1 MKLTIFGATGRTG
14 HYLLERAVAAGHDVT
29 VLVRHPAKLSLQNP
43 RLKVLPGNLTDA
55 LQVAQ
60 AVSGAE
66 AVISVLGPAG
76 NAPVFEISEG
86 TTNII
91 AAMQQQGVRRLVISS
106 GAGVGDPNDAP
117 KVFNRAMNVLLKL
130 AAGNVYEDMRRT
142 VALVR
147 ASGLDWTV
155 VRVPMLTDDAPTGA
169 VKVGYVGKGMGAR
182 ISRADMAE
190 FMLKQAAD
198 KTYVCQAPAISN

>member
-14 HYLLERAVAAGHDVT
+14 HYLLEQAVAAGHDVT
-29 VLVRHPAKLSLQNP
+29 VLVRNPAKLSLQNA
-43 RLKVLPGNLTDA
+43 RLKVIQGNLTDA

-66 AVISVLGPAG
+66 AVISALGPAG
-76 NAPVFEISEG
+76 NAPVFEISQG

-91 AAMQQQGVRRLVISS
+91 AAMRQHGVRRLVISA
-106 GAGVGDPNDAP
+106 GAGVGDPNDTP
-117 KVFNRAMNVLLKL
+117 KVF
-130 AAGNVYEDMRRT
+130 NVYEDMRRT
-142 VALVR
+142 VELVR

-155 VRVPMLTDDAPTGA
+155 VRVPMLTEDAATGA
-169 VKVGYVGKGMGAR
+169 VKVGYVGQGMGAR
-182 ISRADMAE
+182 ITRTDMAE

>member
-14 HYLLERAVAAGHDVT
+14 HYLLEQAVAAGHDVT
-29 VLVRHPAKLSLQNP
+29 VLVRNPAKLSLQNA
-43 RLKVLPGNLTDA
+43 RLKVIQGNLTDA

-66 AVISVLGPAG
+66 AVISALGPAG
-76 NAPVFEISEG
+76 NAPVFEISQG

-91 AAMQQQGVRRLVISS
+91 AAMRQHGVRRLVISA
-106 GAGVGDPNDAP
+106 GAGVGDPNDTP

-142 VALVR
+142 VELVR

-155 VRVPMLTDDAPTGA
+155 VRVPMLTEDAATGA
-169 VKVGYVGKGMGAR
+169 VKVGYVGQGMGAR
-182 ISRADMAE
+182 ITRTDMAE